1 MSVLVFAENSNGEF
15 KKSAYEAVSYGAYIA
30 QKMNTTVEVV
40 SLGHVSDSVL
50 AGLGNYGATKVHSAS
65 NGFASF
71 DPGAFAAAIA
81 EAAKAADAQVVVIAN
96 TYTGKAVAPRV
107 AVRLQAGLAPGA
119 VAVPTINGSFSVR
132 RAVFSNK
139 GFAEVAINTP
149 VKVIS
154 LTPNSYSINQTGG
167 TATLEAFTPAIKTTG
182 IQVREVKKAAG
193 KIALTEAE
201 IVVSGG
207 RGMKGPENW
216 ALVENLAETL
226 GAATACSKPVSDMDW
241 RPHSEHVGQTG
252 ITIKP
257 NLYIAAGI
265 SGAIQHLAGVSGSKT
280 IIVINSDKDAP
291 FYKAADYGVIGDIFD
306 VLPRLNEAFK
316 KFKAS
321 I

>member
-15 KKSAYEAVSYGAYIA
+15 KKSVYEAVSYGSYIA
-30 QKMNTTVEVV
+30 QKLNTTVEVV
-40 SLGHVSDSVL
+40 SLGNVPADRL
-50 AGLGNYGATKVHSAS
+50 AGLGNYGAAKVHNAAT
-65 NGFASF
+65 GFDSF
-71 DPGAFAAAIA
+71 DPGTFAAAIA
-81 EAAKAADAQVVVIAN
+81 QAAQAAQAEVVVIAN

-107 AVRLQAGLAPGA
+107 AVRLQAGLVPGA

-132 RAVFSNK
+132 RTVFSNK
-139 GFAEVAINTP
+139 GFAEVEITTP
-149 VKVIS
+149 IKVIS
-154 LTPNSYSINQTGG
+154 LTPNSYAPVETGG
-167 TATLEAFTPAIKTTG
+167 TADVAPFAPAAMAP
-182 IQVREVKKAAG
+182 QVQVMEVKKAGG
-193 KIALTEAE
+193 KIPLTEAE

-216 ALVENLAETL
+216 SIIEHLAETL

-280 IIVINSDKDAP
+280 IVVLNSDKDAP
-291 FYKAADYGVIGDIFD
+291 FYKAADYGVVGDIFEI
-306 VLPRLNEAFK
+306 LPKLDAAVK
-316 KFKAS
+316 KYKAAN
-321 I
+321 